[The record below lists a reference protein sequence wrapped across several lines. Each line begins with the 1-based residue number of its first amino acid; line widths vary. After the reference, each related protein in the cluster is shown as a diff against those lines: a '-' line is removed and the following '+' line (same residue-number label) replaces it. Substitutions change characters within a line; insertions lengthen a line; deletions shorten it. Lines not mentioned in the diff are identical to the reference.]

1 VRPNYAGEPMAAP
14 TTILWER
21 DEHTAAKHRILRKYL
36 DAWLPIMAKYNQ
48 KLLLIDGFAG
58 PGTYLG
64 GEDGS
69 PRIML
74 KAFLEHEQR
83 ARIETRE
90 LVYFF
95 IESHKGRAD
104 HLSGEIDRMRPLPA
118 NVTAFPI
125 HGEYSQ
131 VMAAALADVTQ
142 LVPTFAFI
150 DPFGYKD
157 TKFVLTSRIL
167 GFPRCEVLVYFPTPH
182 LARWVGHPDTGD
194 AFTTLYGDRAWEA
207 AVPLKGAE
215 RRQMLHDLF
224 RDALARSTTHVRS
237 FEIVTA
243 ENMGYHLF
251 FGTGNTTGL
260 LKMKEAMWAVD
271 PTGGV
276 RYRDSTI
283 RDQLVIFEEEP
294 DFTALRDM
302 LQAHFGATPFSID
315 QAEEYTL
322 LSTPFLPTHL
332 RRRTLGVAEEAELL
346 DVTRPAGAKKGTFIS
361 GTTMRFR

>member
-1 VRPNYAGEPMAAP
+1 MAAP
-14 TTILWER
+14 STVLWDR

-36 DAWLPIMAKYNQ
+36 DAWLPIMAKYNP

-58 PGTYLG
+58 PGKYNG

-69 PRIML
+69 PLIML

-83 ARIETRE
+83 DRIAARE

-95 IESHKGRAD
+95 IESHGGRAK
-104 HLSGEIDRMRPLPA
+104 HLTGEVDAMRPLPN
-118 NVTAFPI
+118 NVSAFPM
-125 HGEYSQ
+125 HGEYSE
-131 VMAAALADVTQ
+131 VMERVLADVSQ

-182 LARWVGHPDTGD
+182 LARWVGHADTGE

-224 RDALARSTTHVRS
+224 RDALSRSATHVRS

-251 FGTGNTTGL
+251 FGTGNTLGL
-260 LKMKEAMWAVD
+260 EKMKEAMWAVD
-271 PTGGV
+271 PTGGL

-283 RDQLVIFEEEP
+283 RDQMVLFEPEP
-294 DFTALRDM
+294 DFTVLREALR
-302 LQAHFGATPFSID
+302 AHFGATPFSIE
-315 QAEEYTL
+315 QAEQFTL
-322 LSTPFLPTHL
+322 LSTPFLPNRHL
-332 RRRTLGVAEEAELL
+332 KRKTLAIAEKGGEL
-346 DVTRPAGAKKGTFIS
+346 DVKRSAGARNGTYVP
-361 GTTMRFR
+361 GTVLRFV

>member
-1 VRPNYAGEPMAAP
+1 MAAP
-14 TTILWER
+14 STVLWER

-36 DAWLPIMAKYNQ
+36 DAWLPIMARYNP

-58 PGTYLG
+58 PGTYTG

-69 PRIML
+69 PKIML
-74 KAFLEHEQR
+74 KAFLEHDQR
-83 ARIETRE
+83 VRIETRD

-95 IESHKGRAD
+95 IESRAD
-104 HLSGEIDRMRPLPA
+104 RAQHLSGEIEAMRPLPP
-118 NVTAFPI
+118 NVSAFPM
-125 HGEYSQ
+125 HGEYSAVMEQ
-131 VMAAALADVTQ
+131 VLADVSQ

-157 TKFVLTSRIL
+157 TKFMLTSRIL

-182 LARWVGHPDTGD
+182 LARWVGHADTGD

-224 RDALARSTTHVRS
+224 RDALSRSTKYVRS

-251 FGTGNTTGL
+251 FGTGNPVGL
-260 LKMKEAMWAVD
+260 EKMKEAMWAVD
-271 PTGGV
+271 PTGGE
-276 RYRDSTI
+276 RFRDSTI
-283 RDQLVIFEEEP
+283 RDQMVLFEPEP
-294 DFTALRDM
+294 DFTVLR
-302 LQAHFGATPFSID
+302 QAMRSHFGGTPFSIE
-315 QAEEYTL
+315 QAEEFTL
-322 LSTPFLPTHL
+322 LATPYLPSRHL
-332 RRRTLGVAEEAELL
+332 KRKTLAVAEKDGQLT
-346 DVTRPAGAKKGTFIS
+346 VKRPAGARNGTYIP
-361 GTTMRFR
+361 GTVMRFV